1 MTQPIEKLL
10 TRLPNTKKSGQGWQ
24 TLCPAHED
32 HKPSLSINQGTDG
45 RALVHC
51 HAGCSVEAICEA
63 LGLTLRDLMADTNPL
78 SVLTQPRVASSNRG
92 SVNVSNSYPTAEEAI
107 VELEKQ
113 FETRDAVWTYT
124 DADGRPVGVV
134 VRWDRDTDKVIRP
147 VALFETGWKL
157 KGMLSPRPL
166 YNLTELGD
174 AKRVFIVE
182 GEKAAEAARTHGLIA
197 TTSAHGANSAAKT
210 DWTPLA
216 GKECIVLPD
225 NDEAGQKYAEQVCAI
240 LHSLRPAPLI
250 KIVHLPGLPA
260 GGDIVDFCESME
272 AKP

>member
-24 TLCPAHED
+24 ALCPAHDD

-63 LGLTLRDLMADTNPL
+63 LGLTLRDLMPDTNPL

-92 SVNVSNSYPTAEEAI
+92 SVNVSDSYPTAEEAI
-107 VELEKQ
+107 VKWEKH
-113 FETRDAVWTYT
+113 FGKRAAVWTYT
-124 DADGRPVGVV
+124 DAGGQPVGVI
-134 VRWDRDTDKVIRP
+134 VRWNRDTDKDIRP

-157 KGMLSPRPL
+157 KGMPSPCPL
-166 YNLTELGD
+166 YNLPELGD
-174 AKRVFIVE
+174 AKCVFIVE

-197 TTSAHGANSAAKT
+197 TTSAHGAKSATKT

-216 GKECIVLPD
+216 GKQCIVLPD

-240 LHSLRPAPLI
+240 LQTLRPAPLI

-260 GGDIVDFCESME
+260 GGDIFDFFESMG